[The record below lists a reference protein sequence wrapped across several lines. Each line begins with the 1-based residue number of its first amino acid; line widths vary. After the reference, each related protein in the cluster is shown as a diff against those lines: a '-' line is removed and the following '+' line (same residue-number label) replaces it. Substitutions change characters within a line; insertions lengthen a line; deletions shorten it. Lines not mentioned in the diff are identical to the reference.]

1 MSRNGAITEK
11 SCPTQ
16 KAEDGHKKHDFPDAA
31 SPDIRPERK
40 SRTAKGGEDLAPSC
54 RKVGSN
60 MRRGSQQQSTPWSA
74 KTLRAQKAVQN
85 GRGHEQHQARMRQT
99 TMTKGFCQKAGKD
112 LHPTPEHGA
121 LGIDI
126 GQKTA
131 QQTCTDREWFRRK
144 HMPAHGTQHGKAADQ

>member
-74 KTLRAQKAVQN
+74 KTLRAQQTVQN
-85 GRGHEQHQARMRQT
+85 GRSHEQHQARMRQT
-99 TMTKGFCQKAGKD
+99 TMAEGFRQKAGKD
-112 LHPTPEHGA
+112 LYPAPEHGA
-121 LGIDI
+121 LGINVR
-126 GQKTA
+126 QKTT
-131 QQTCTDREWFRRK
+131 QQPRADGKWLRGK

>member
-54 RKVGSN
+54 RKIGGN
-60 MRRGSQQQSTPWSA
+60 MRRSSQQQGTPRSA
-74 KTLRAQKAVQN
+74 ETFRAHQAIHDS
-85 GRGHEQHQARMRQT
+85 RSHEQHQARMR
-99 TMTKGFCQKAGKD
+99 
-112 LHPTPEHGA
+112 
-121 LGIDI
+121 
-126 GQKTA
+126 
-131 QQTCTDREWFRRK
+131 
-144 HMPAHGTQHGKAADQ
+144 